1 MSTPEDDIAGFVLA
15 GGHSRRMGT
24 DKARIAWDRGT
35 LLTHAVDRMRQVA
48 SRVFVVGSVEG
59 APVRVLPDVFPET
72 GPLGGLQAAIAQTVA
87 DWNLFLAVDM
97 PLVPARLLRF
107 ITEQR
112 KDGMSAVVPLT
123 KTPDA
128 ATHSAR
134 NSDNFADCT
143 ASLDRFQPLCALY
156 HRRVLSDF
164 ERALSNGEYSIH
176 RLLETMTTAIG
187 HNTIIGLRTIDEHE
201 LMTAGF
207 SADMFWNVNTPEDLE
222 RARMLAPT
230 LNV

>member
-1 MSTPEDDIAGFVLA
+1 MSTPADDIAGFVLA

-59 APVRVLPDVFPET
+59 APVRVLPDLFPET
-72 GPLGGLQAAIAQTVA
+72 GPLGGLQAAIAQTVT

-97 PLVPARLLRF
+97 PLVPAR
-107 ITEQR
+107 
-112 KDGMSAVVPLT
+112 MSAVVPLT

-128 ATHSAR
+128 TTHSAR

-164 ERALSNGEYSIH
+164 ERALSKGEYSIH
-176 RLLETMTTAIG
+176 RLLETMTTATG
-187 HNTIIGLRTIDEHE
+187 HNKIIGLRTIDEHE